1 MIEGADKPTTLY
13 IKMNEDIWFDD
24 SYNYYNVLAWQP
36 LPEAYKENNIL
47 ED

>member
-24 SYNYYNVLAWQP
+24 ERNFYNVVAWQQ
-36 LPEAYKENNIL
+36 LPTKYQPKGGKE
-47 ED
+47 